1 MLKPISRD
9 VTHLVSFSDND
20 GESLPLTRCVC
31 GKEFAAW
38 DFILSI
44 YPDMARECP
53 ACGRKLYFDYSIT
66 VYEIETPVTEYQ
78 RDELELS
85 AREAHITRLRHNA
98 EIEDASTRG

>member
-20 GESLPLTRCVC
+20 GEDLPLTRCVC
-31 GKEFAAW
+31 GKEFESW

-44 YPDMARECP
+44 YPDTAKECP

-66 VYEIETPVTEYQ
+66 VYEIETPGTEYQ
-78 RDELELS
+78 RDNLELS
-85 AREAHITRLRHNA
+85 AREAHLARLRHNA